1 VPQGYFPFHG
11 GVLYTKSMTR
21 QEALQTLQVYTKA
34 QNLIR
39 HHLAVEAAMVA
50 IGNNYSART
59 KTPISIE
66 NWALSG
72 LLHDADYEIT
82 RKTPKKHTIYLEEKV
97 GKVLPKEVMYAIKAH
112 NYKYTGVIPQSPMD
126 WALYTCDELT
136 GFIIA
141 SALVQK
147 SKQLSSVTVDF
158 VIKKMQEA
166 SFAKSVDRTQI
177 MLCEQQLGF
186 PIQEYIGI
194 VLVAM
199 QSIATDLGFGQ

>member
-1 VPQGYFPFHG
+1 
-11 GVLYTKSMTR
+11 MTR

-39 HHLAVEAAMVA
+39 HHLATEAAMIA
-50 IGNNYSART
+50 IGKDYSART
-59 KTPISIE
+59 NTPVNIE

-82 RKTPKKHTIYLEEKV
+82 RKTPEKHTLYLEEKI
-97 GKVLPKEVMYAIKAH
+97 GQILPKEVIYAIKAH
-112 NYKYTGVIPQSPMD
+112 NYKYTGLVPLSPMD

-147 SKQLSSVTVDF
+147 NKQLSAVTVDF
-158 VIKKMQEA
+158 VIKKMQEK
-166 SFAKSVDRTQI
+166 SFAKSVDRTRI
-177 MLCEQQLGF
+177 LLCEKELGF
-186 PIQEYIGI
+186 PLQEYVGI
-194 VLVAM
+194 VLTAM
-199 QSIATDLGFGQ
+199 QSIAKALGFEA